1 MELEVTN
8 IFFFSGHKHALYQHT
23 TFEEFKKL
31 LKRTSATLDKAE
43 AQLKKAMADNSEDD
57 CEGWLLGTGFS
68 VVDIILGVM
77 LQRLARLGLRH
88 YFWSHGK
95 RPFIHKFI
103 RQIQQRRSFAKAL
116 QKLPLSEISGPKP
129 KLHSEVS
136 MESRISLDEMD
147 VFVNMESNKYL
158 PEKKP
163 PPLKVA
169 MKSKESMEVF
179 SILQESHLEDVKED
193 HEVYKTLK
201 AHQEQDEGK
210 SKPRTTWKQ
219 LWVSDEEKKSEEEPT
234 SNEKE

>member
-1 MELEVTN
+1 M
-8 IFFFSGHKHALYQHT
+8 
-23 TFEEFKKL
+23 
-31 LKRTSATLDKAE
+31 DKAE
-43 AQLKKAMADNSEDD
+43 SQLKKAMADNSEDD
-57 CEGWLLGTGFS
+57 CEGWLLGHGFS

-136 MESRISLDEMD
+136 VESRISLDEMD
-147 VFVNMESNKYL
+147 VFVNMENTKYD
-158 PEKKP
+158 PERKV

-179 SILQESHLEDVKED
+179 NVLHESHLEDVKED
-193 HEVYKTLK
+193 NEVYKTLK
-201 AHQEQDEGK
+201 AHQDQDEGK

-219 LWVSDEEKKSEEEPT
+219 LWVSDEEK
-234 SNEKE
+234 NEDSDTEKK